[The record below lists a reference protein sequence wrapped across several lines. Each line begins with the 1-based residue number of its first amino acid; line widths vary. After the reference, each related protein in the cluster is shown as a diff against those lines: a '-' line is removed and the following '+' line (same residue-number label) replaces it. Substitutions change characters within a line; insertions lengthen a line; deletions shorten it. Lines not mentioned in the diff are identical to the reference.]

1 MNYFFALLA
10 GLGFGLG
17 LTVSGMVDPLI
28 VLAFLDVAGEWDPSL
43 AFVMGGALLVFT
55 PSYQLVKNKMSQPLF
70 DEKFYVPTTTAID
83 KPLIIG
89 AVIFGLGWGISGIC
103 PGPAVANITGFEE
116 KIFGF
121 IVAMIIG
128 MIAASRM
135 KAAKTKITKG

>member
-10 GLGFGLG
+10 GLGFGVG
-17 LTVSGMVDPLI
+17 LSVSGMVDPQI
-28 VLAFLDVAGEWDPSL
+28 VLAFLDLAGEWDPSL

-55 PSYQLVKNKMSQPLF
+55 PAYQLIKNKMSKPLF
-70 DEKFYVPTTTAID
+70 DEKFFVPSTSAID
-83 KPLIIG
+83 KPLVVG

-116 KIFGF
+116 KILGF

-135 KAAKTKITKG
+135 KATKG

>member
-10 GLGFGLG
+10 GLGFGVG
-17 LTVSGMVDPLI
+17 LSVSGMVDPLI

-55 PSYQLVKNKMSQPLF
+55 PVYQLIKHKMSKPLF
-70 DEKFYVPTTTAID
+70 DEKFFMPSTSAID
-83 KPLIIG
+83 KPLVIG
-89 AVIFGLGWGISGIC
+89 AIIFGLGWGISGIC
-103 PGPAVANITGFEE
+103 PGPAVANVTGFEE

-128 MIAASRM
+128 MIVASRM
-135 KAAKTKITKG
+135 KATKG

>member
-17 LTVSGMVDPLI
+17 LTISGMVDPLI
-28 VLAFLDVAGEWDPSL
+28 VLAFLDVAGKWDPSL
-43 AFVMGGALLVFT
+43 LFVMGGALVVFT
-55 PSYQLVKNKMSQPLF
+55 PAYQLVKTKMSQPLF
-70 DEKFYVPTTTAID
+70 AEKFYVPSSSAID

-89 AVIFGLGWGISGIC
+89 AIIFGLGWGISGIC

-121 IVAMIIG
+121 ILAMIVG
-128 MIAASRM
+128 MITARRI
-135 KAAKTKITKG
+135 KARRIKAIKG

>member
-1 MNYFFALLA
+1 MNCFFAFLA
-10 GLGFGLG
+10 GLGFGVG
-17 LTVSGMVDPLI
+17 LLVSGMVDPLI
-28 VLAFLDVAGEWDPSL
+28 VLAFLDVTGEWDPSL

-55 PSYQLVKNKMSQPLF
+55 PAYQLIKNKMSKPLF
-70 DEKFYVPTTTAID
+70 DEKFFVPSISAID

-89 AVIFGLGWGISGIC
+89 AITFGLGWGISGIC

-128 MIAASRM
+128 MIVAGRM
-135 KAAKTKITKG
+135 KAVKG

>member
-1 MNYFFALLA
+1 MNYFFSLLA
-10 GLGFGLG
+10 GLGFGVG
-17 LTVSGMVDPLI
+17 LSVSGMVDPLI

-55 PSYQLVKNKMSQPLF
+55 PVYQLVKNKMSKPLF
-70 DEKFYVPTTTAID
+70 DERFFVPITSAID

-89 AVIFGLGWGISGIC
+89 AIIFGIGWGISGIC
-103 PGPAVANITGFEE
+103 PGPALANVAGFEE

-128 MIAASRM
+128 MIVASRM
-135 KAAKTKITKG
+135 KATKG